1 MPLIQLHW
9 QWIKNGKSIK
19 NEMRAQ
25 RDVNSQEEMN
35 AFFNE
40 TRDRHP
46 LAKGAQWLCC
56 TEESRFFEK
65 IAGENPT

>member
-9 QWIKNGKSIK
+9 QWIKNGQSVK

-25 RDVNSQEEMN
+25 RDVNSQDEMN

-40 TRDRHP
+40 TRDQHP
-46 LAKGAQWLCC
+46 LPEGAQWLCC
-56 TEESRFFEK
+56 TEKSRFFDK
-65 IAGENPT
+65 TTDENLT